1 MGDYII
7 RMNLEVFDKNNPNDN
22 IGVIYDT
29 EMSEEDAE
37 SIDAVEKKFINLNRQ
52 VLKDGIS
59 EHLENISKKNAKNIR
74 SKQAE

>member
-1 MGDYII
+1 MGDYVI
-7 RMNLEVFDKNNPNDN
+7 RMNLEVYDKNNPKDN

-29 EMSEEDAE
+29 DMSEEDAE
-37 SIDAVEKKFINLNRQ
+37 SIDAVERIFIDLNRQ

-74 SKQAE
+74 SNIVE